1 MKRITCGL
9 VLLVITTPLWA
20 GENSPPELIRQNPGA
35 YTDNSGQ
42 SNPGNFSG
50 AVNPRTGEFYAPA
63 AGGGLTGTR
72 DGRSL
77 VPAGPSGYIDTRSGA
92 FVPAH

>member
-1 MKRITCGL
+1 MNRISGEL
-9 VLLVITTPLWA
+9 VLLVITTTLWA
-20 GENSPPELIRQNPGA
+20 GENSPPELIRQNPSA
-35 YTDNSGQ
+35 YTDNSGLN
-42 SNPGNFSG
+42 NPSNFSG
-50 AVNPRTGEFYAPA
+50 ATNPRTGEFYAPA

-72 DGRSL
+72 DGRLL